1 MQIFFRGKFW
11 GGWIFLGGCWQRVR
25 CENYPW
31 GGELLFSCWLWLWPG
46 REKITVAPAANEIGI
61 TPGQWRTP
69 ALSAFGRAKQ
79 FRGVWAN

>member
-46 REKITVAPAANEIGI
+46 REKITVAPAANEIAYPRTTENARAVGI
-61 TPGQWRTP
+61 REG
-69 ALSAFGRAKQ
+69 
-79 FRGVWAN
+79 